1 MTCTSTTSPALAL
14 SCTLHLESALSS
26 VQDCA
31 KVLTIAFLKNS
42 WENITRKAQKGKSM
56 NNNTKLMTAT
66 IALAGLCCIIGM
78 ATVHAAAPAL
88 LTRHAIALTAGW
100 AILAAMIT
108 LGQNRLAST
117 GLMTALCVAAL
128 CLCCFIEESDCGF
141 NRKLVVFGWQVLE
154 PSFFITPTL
163 ILLFAWARRNHRG
176 TLFFAAATIAALLL
190 AVYTPR
196 LSEATIILFLAAALY
211 GLVVRIQHHKA
222 IRCLIAAAIAFSPF
236 VVREVQMQMSG
247 RSWFGPN
254 SLIGSYTGFSWY
266 MVANSPWIRTPE
278 LSRTLPPIGSING
291 NVLGFASY
299 YCGNWTLVALACILP
314 LLAICL
320 MVAVRRARTSSQK
333 IFAVGGAVALIAEM
347 ILGVLHFFFFIPRH
361 TSYVPFVSPD
371 NSYTV
376 ACFTLLGLVL
386 ATLRNDL
393 STRARI
399 EPNRRIDA
407 IICWT
412 ILVAITTAGAM
423 LLIHNASLPQTKI
436 ARRLPE
442 SAPGFSFDTKNG
454 MLANDIAIVPVK
466 KITGIGEPS
475 IITALVAFRDGER
488 IWNEDINREPPIVN
502 ARCRIRPDG
511 RVALD
516 CRDLYEDEFTL
527 VFDFPAN
534 NYPASESSATA
545 GRWKISLDPQGH
557 LGCTNLW
564 ADARVA
570 QAISKKLNLDYGFVS
585 NAISRTD
592 SRYIKLK
599 TTSNQDEIAY
609 AKRNKRFCRLVIE
622 KESTT
627 NNQ

>member
-1 MTCTSTTSPALAL
+1 MHTTSGFGTFKCARP
-14 SCTLHLESALSS
+14 CRSS
-26 VQDCA
+26 HYCLYEKLMGKYNTQS
-31 KVLTIAFLKNS
+31 K
-42 WENITRKAQKGKSM
+42 KGKPM

-78 ATVHAAAPAL
+78 TTVHAAAPGL

-100 AILAAMIT
+100 AILASMIT
-108 LGQNRLAST
+108 LGQNRLSSAGPT
-117 GLMTALCVAAL
+117 TALCVAVL
-128 CLCCFIEESDCGF
+128 CLCCFIKESDCGF
-141 NRKLVVFGWQVLE
+141 NRELVVFGWQVME
-154 PSFFITPTL
+154 PAFFITPSL
-163 ILLFAWARRNHRG
+163 VLLFAWARRSHRG
-176 TLFFAAATIAALLL
+176 TLFFATTTIAALLL
-190 AVYTPR
+190 AVYMPR
-196 LSEATIILFLAAALY
+196 LSEATLVLILAAIVY
-211 GLVVRIQHHKA
+211 GFVVRIRKHKRVRCA
-222 IRCLIAAAIAFSPF
+222 ITAAIALSPF

-254 SLIGSYTGFSWY
+254 SLIGSYIEFSRY

-333 IFAVGGAVALIAEM
+333 ILAVGGAVALIAEM

-361 TSYVPFVSPD
+361 ASYVPFVSPD

-399 EPNRRIDA
+399 EPNRRIDV